1 MRIRPAVTLVA
12 VILAVSA
19 PAFAA
24 TNASAVARGL
34 RVSAALP
41 VEVHTTAGG
50 AVAGPGAPRDEIRVA
65 DQRTETVQVAGIV
78 DSAQASAGHA
88 ESWSRVANVVAL
100 NGLIRADVVRARA
113 TATAGAVSD
122 QGSAAVGL
130 IIAGMPVDASIPNT
144 RVDLP
149 DGGYVVVHETIE
161 RTAGTG
167 RELTVN
173 MLHVFGVARP
183 GKFEIVIGSAYAGFD
198 GSGGSLSGPAGNAI
212 ERADDAGSGRDA
224 GDDVAGAVPLSA
236 GVAAGGFGPGDVR
249 DVYSFVAGQGDRIVA
264 LVTPVRR
271 FDVYQ
276 NPIPA
281 GPPAATPANAISYAT
296 AAAAGTRID
305 GPDRVRLDVALRD
318 PAGALRLPPL
328 NLTDG
333 VVARPDKVE
342 LNADLP
348 ADGSKSTWH
357 LIVERTGELIGGYT
371 ITFELL
377 PVVLSQQQ
385 DGGAVGD
392 APDACVAARPL
403 AEAPTQPAG
412 AGVTA
417 HRGVIRG
424 TDPADF
430 FQFAIR
436 PGDQAVVS
444 LVFDGG
450 VDGADFDLYLYGPA
464 SGGAPSCANLAAS
477 SVGGKFSPRAIPEAV
492 MADDGAGIYVIEV
505 RRFDAVADYTILIET
520 H

>member
-1 MRIRPAVTLVA
+1 MRIRPAVTLAA

-19 PAFAA
+19 PAVASA
-24 TNASAVARGL
+24 GASAVARGL

-50 AVAGPGAPRDEIRVA
+50 AVAGPGASSDEIRVA

-78 DSAQASAGHA
+78 DTAQASAGHA
-88 ESWSRVANVVAL
+88 ESSSRVANVVAL

-113 TATAGAVSD
+113 TASAGAVSD
-122 QGSAAVGL
+122 QGSAVAGL

-198 GSGGSLSGPAGNAI
+198 GSGGSLSGPGNAI
-212 ERADDAGSGRDA
+212 ESADDAGSGRDA
-224 GDDVAGAVPLSA
+224 GDDVAGAVPLST

-264 LVTPVRR
+264 SVTAVRR
-271 FDVYQ
+271 FDIYQ

-318 PAGALRLPPL
+318 PTGALRLPPPH
-328 NLTDG
+328 LTDG
-333 VVARPDKVE
+333 VVARPDKIE

-371 ITFELL
+371 IAFELL
-377 PVVLSQQQ
+377 PVVLSPQQ
-385 DGGAVGD
+385 DGGAAGD
-392 APDACVAARPL
+392 APDTCSAARPL
-403 AEAPTQPAG
+403 SEAPTQPAG

-430 FQFAIR
+430 FQFAMR
-436 PGDQAVVS
+436 PGDQAAVS

-464 SGGAPSCANLAAS
+464 SGGAPSCVDQAAAS
-477 SVGGKFSPRAIPEAV
+477 AGGKFSPRAIPEAV
-492 MADDGAGIYVIEV
+492 IADDGAGIYVIEV
-505 RRFDAVADYTILIET
+505 RRFDAVADYTILIEA